1 MRKLLVLAFACLSCG
16 TDESG
21 GRWDG
26 EERDSAGLRI
36 VENGA
41 RGVWSEGS
49 GWSVRPSLSIGGG
62 PGEDDDLVAA
72 AGLATDS
79 RGRVLM
85 LDVVARQ
92 VRVFDSSGALT
103 V

>member
-72 AGLATDS
+72 AGLARTRGAACSCSMSS
-79 RGRVLM
+79 RVRCGSSIRA
-85 LDVVARQ
+85 AR
-92 VRVFDSSGALT
+92 
-103 V
+103 